1 MLPVGGSVG
10 SVLALRLTSPSANF
24 GAFVPGVARSYEST
38 LAAEVTSSAG
48 SAELA
53 MTDAADGSGR
63 LVNGAWSLADALLA
77 KAQGQQSDGGP
88 FTPLSRDPLVL
99 LRYAGPVGRDQV
111 TITLKQ
117 SIGATEPL
125 RSGGYAKTVTLTLA
139 TTQP

>member
-1 MLPVGGSVG
+1 M
-10 SVLALRLTSPSANF
+10 
-24 GAFVPGVARSYEST
+24 
-38 LAAEVTSSAG
+38 AA
-48 SAELA
+48 
-53 MTDAADGSGR
+53 
-63 LVNGAWSLADALLA
+63 
-77 KAQGQQSDGGP
+77 
-88 FTPLSRDPLVL
+88 LSRRSVVTRSCS